1 MFRLKNKISILGA
14 YGKISLGDPEKRSKY
29 IFSQQRIN
37 SYKEQWGYIHD
48 ESHNRGATVIPRVTT
63 YDWSLLPGTEA
74 SSPTYGPGSA
84 RCVSLWG
91 SANRLTTESS

>member
-1 MFRLKNKISILGA
+1 MMRAIIG
-14 YGKISLGDPEKRSKY
+14 
-29 IFSQQRIN
+29 
-37 SYKEQWGYIHD
+37 EQP
-48 ESHNRGATVIPRVTT
+48 VIPRVTT